1 MQIDF
6 HHAVTYVAARL
17 GGMPHDQASTVAQA
31 AQYVDDATCDGPLQ
45 FDSGERYV
53 RVTSSHKMQDIT
65 KNAEAADN
73 RLVWLPFHFLPGNA
87 APPPGCTPEE
97 AFQHRLICK
106 PDSEIARAMV
116 ADCVHHRDLPFA
128 LHRLG
133 VALHTYVDTW
143 AHQQFVGGLCDL
155 NDLADVGVD
164 NDPAYN
170 GSSAYAEMTGLKQKL
185 AEFLADFLPVGHA
198 AATTFPDIPFIRWHF
213 TRKNGETVQRDNPA
227 DFLAAARGA
236 FNMVR
241 RYVAGDATLPD
252 APLPSADD
260 AAIDALLRGTQEIDG
275 ETRHQTWIAA
285 IANGKFSFG
294 AAQIAYASQGPT
306 SWKMLALGKDPQ
318 DPDAEDKETFAFTPD
333 FLTSDWKR
341 FHDAVQYQRL
351 FVLHDLLPRFGL
363 CAS

>member
-17 GGMPHDQASTVAQA
+17 GGMPHDQASTVAHA

-53 RVTSSHKMQDIT
+53 RVTSSHKMLNLT
-65 KNAEAADN
+65 NAEKADN

-97 AFQHRLICK
+97 AFQYRLICK
-106 PDSEIARAMV
+106 PDSEVARAMV
-116 ADCVHHRDLPFA
+116 ADCIRRRDLPFA
-128 LHRLG
+128 LHRFG

-143 AHQQFVGGLCDL
+143 AHQQFVGGVCDL
-155 NDLADVGVD
+155 NDLAEVGV
-164 NDPAYN
+164 NDDSAYNASPAY
-170 GSSAYAEMTGLKQKL
+170 AAMTGFRQKL
-185 AEFLADFLPVGHA
+185 ANYLADFLPVGHA
-198 AATTFPDIPFIRWHF
+198 AATTFPDLPFIRWHF
-213 TRKNGETVQRDNPA
+213 TRKNGETVQRDNPT
-227 DFLAAARGA
+227 DFLAAAGGA

-241 RYVAGDATLPD
+241 RYVAGDEKLADVALPPAD
-252 APLPSADD
+252 A
-260 AAIDALLRGTQEIDG
+260 AAIDSLLRGTQEIDG
-275 ETRHQTWIAA
+275 EARHQTWIAA
-285 IANGKFSFG
+285 IAKGTFSFG
-294 AAQIAYASQGPT
+294 AAQITYASQGPT

-318 DPDAEDKETFAFTPD
+318 DPEAEEDETFTFTPG